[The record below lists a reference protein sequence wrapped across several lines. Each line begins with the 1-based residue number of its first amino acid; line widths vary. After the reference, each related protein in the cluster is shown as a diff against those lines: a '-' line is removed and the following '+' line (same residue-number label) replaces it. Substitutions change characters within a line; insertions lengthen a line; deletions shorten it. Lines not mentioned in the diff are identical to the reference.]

1 MKKTIKIVLSIMA
14 ILILLGIG
22 AIFVF
27 KTQLVPKNYEDETQF
42 TIDQGMYGRQVF
54 DKLEQEGII
63 RNANACYIYGKF
75 LSGQPLDFKAG
86 TFVLKKG
93 MTLDEIIIDLCDDSK
108 FYRPTVSITV
118 PEGSFLTDIAKIV
131 GDKCDISSGDLV
143 DYWNDESIVRGY
155 MNDYPFL
162 TEQIFNENTKYL
174 LEGYLFPSTY
184 ELYQNSTADE
194 ITRRF
199 LDQTLAV
206 YDKYRSDFDDA
217 PVYYHYETNDDH
229 KATIHEIF
237 TLASILEW
245 ESGNDEQ
252 MQDVSS
258 VFYNR
263 LNYKP
268 IDMLRSSVT
277 ACYSQEL
284 GKDSCL
290 LIDRDLELAYKE
302 DGETYNTYTKYGLPI
317 GPISNPGETAIYS
330 ALHPSDTNYYYFVGD
345 ICGIDGLTHFSTVE
359 EGNEKIAKK
368 YVSCE

>member
-1 MKKTIKIVLSIMA
+1 MKKIVKIVLCIFA
-14 ILILLGIG
+14 ILILIG
-22 AIFVF
+22 VGSIFF
-27 KTQLVPKNYEDETQF
+27 IKSQLVPKNFPDETQF

-63 RNANACYIYGKF
+63 RNSDVCYFYGKF

-93 MTLDEIIIDLCDDSK
+93 MSLDDIIIDLSDDSK
-108 FYRPTVSITV
+108 FYRPTTTITI
-118 PEGSFLTDIAKIV
+118 PEGSFLKEIAKIV
-131 GDKCDISSGDLV
+131 SASCDISSSDLI
-143 DYWNDESIVRGY
+143 DYWNSESVVRDY
-155 MNDYPFL
+155 MNEYPFL

-184 ELYQNSTADE
+184 ELYQNSSIDE

-199 LDQTLAV
+199 LDQTLSI
-206 YDKYRSDFDDA
+206 YKKYESDFDNT
-217 PVYYHYETNDDH
+217 PVYYHYETKEDS

-237 TLASILEW
+237 TMASILEW

-252 MQDVSS
+252 MQDVAS

-277 ACYSQEL
+277 ACYSQDL
-284 GKDSCL
+284 DKDSCL

-330 ALHPSDTNYYYFVGD
+330 ALHPSDTDYFYFVGD
-345 ICGIDGLTHFSTVE
+345 ICGIDGLTHFATVE
-359 EGNEKIAKK
+359 EGNEAISKK
-368 YVSCE
+368 YVGCK